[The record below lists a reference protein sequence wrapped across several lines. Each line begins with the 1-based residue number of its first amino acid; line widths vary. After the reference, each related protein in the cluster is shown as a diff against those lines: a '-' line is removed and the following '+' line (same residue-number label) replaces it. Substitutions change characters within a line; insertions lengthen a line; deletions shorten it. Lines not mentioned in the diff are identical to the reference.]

1 MANLLHVQIKLAVEA
16 LVTHIVGVGELSV
29 ATELPWDGAAIK
41 VRSVTRRGGWTRGD
55 GGELTESSGLRL
67 RLRLRPGLGLRL
79 RSHLVKGIH
88 EPLALCPMTPCGRE
102 EAVDQSEGVELDL

>member
-55 GGELTESSGLRL
+55 GGELTESSGHRAEVEVT
-67 RLRLRPGLGLRL
+67 PGQGYTRA
-79 RSHLVKGIH
+79 VG
-88 EPLALCPMTPCGRE
+88 ALPND
-102 EAVDQSEGVELDL
+102 AVWPRGGS